1 VREESHL
8 DEMRAAIKGDRERAA
23 KRVVPVLTQPPPAAP
38 ARVGVLERLRRF
50 LLGR

>member
-23 KRVVPVLTQPPPAAP
+23 KRVVPVLTQPPPAPAP
-38 ARVGVLERLRRF
+38 VGMLERLRRF